1 MTSILK
7 SEIVAL
13 YVIFGDEAEARRI
26 GRDMV
31 EARLAACVNILGAC
45 HSIYRWDGAVEEA
58 EEVAAIFK
66 TSHERVNELM
76 QAIHAAHS
84 YEVPAI
90 SVLPI
95 ASTHRAYLEWVLE
108 TSG

>member
-1 MTSILK
+1 MTSVLK

-31 EARLAACVNILGAC
+31 EARLVACVNILGPC
-45 HSIYRWDGAVEEA
+45 RSIYRWDGAVEEA

-66 TSHERVNELM
+66 TSHERVNDLM

-90 SVLPI
+90 TVLPI

-108 TSG
+108 NSG